1 MRNLNCAI
9 LWFAVSVLASPSL
22 HSQELAFA
30 SQATWWDKSPWEEPD
45 RGFNWY
51 PDPLDP
57 KPQQKKE
64 PDPPTKPKTIYEMTS
79 LEEIKKELER
89 IKGDAVVNP
98 TEEKVLAFLRA
109 QNWVMDKASLFADVS
124 RRAVWRN
131 PDVNYAARSPVA
143 NFAVQN
149 ARQRQIQERKDTLKE
164 LAATHGILYFARSDC
179 NFCKD
184 QSPVLKAFS
193 LSTGMPVLTISLDG
207 GPISMFPDAKKD
219 NGISLLA
226 SQGNGIQTVPAVFL
240 VNRTT
245 KEMTPLGTGVIASDD
260 IAERIRVITKTT
272 PGQEF

>member
-1 MRNLNCAI
+1 MRNPN
-9 LWFAVSVLASPSL
+9 FALLFFVASLLGCPPL
-22 HSQELAFA
+22 YSQELAVA
-30 SQATWWDKSPWEEPD
+30 SQATWWEKTPWEDPD

-51 PDPLDP
+51 PDPMDP
-57 KPQQKKE
+57 KPENKKNFE
-64 PDPPTKPKTIYEMTS
+64 PPPKPKTIYQMTT
-79 LEEIKKELER
+79 LDEIKKELER

-143 NFAVQN
+143 NFAVQK
-149 ARQRQIQERKDTLKE
+149 ARQRQTQERKDTIKE

-260 IAERIRVITKTT
+260 ITERIRVITKTT

>member
-9 LWFAVSVLASPSL
+9 LWFAVSVLGSPSL
-22 HSQELAFA
+22 HSQELAVA

-51 PDPLDP
+51 PDQLEP
-57 KPQQKKE
+57 KPRQKKE
-64 PDPPTKPKTIYEMTS
+64 PDPPTKPKTIYEMNS

-143 NFAVQN
+143 NFAVQS
-149 ARQRQIQERKDTLKE
+149 ARQRQTQERKDTIKE

>member
-1 MRNLNCAI
+1 MRNPN
-9 LWFAVSVLASPSL
+9 FALLFFVASLLGCPPL
-22 HSQELAFA
+22 YSQELAVA
-30 SQATWWDKSPWEEPD
+30 SQATWWEKTPWEDPD

-51 PDPLDP
+51 PDPMDP
-57 KPQQKKE
+57 KPENKKNFE
-64 PDPPTKPKTIYEMTS
+64 PPPKPKTIYQMTT
-79 LEEIKKELER
+79 LDEIKKELER

-143 NFAVQN
+143 NFAVQK
-149 ARQRQIQERKDTLKE
+149 ARQRQTQERKDTIKE

>member
-1 MRNLNCAI
+1 MRKPSLAI
-9 LWFAVSVLASPSL
+9 LLVTAALLGSASVFSLERAV
-22 HSQELAFA
+22 A
-30 SQATWWDKSPWEEPD
+30 SQATWWDKTPWEEPD

-51 PDPLDP
+51 PDPMDP
-57 KPQQKKE
+57 KPERKKDVAPPPE
-64 PDPPTKPKTIYEMTS
+64 PKSIYEMTT
-79 LEEIKKELER
+79 LEEIRKELER
-89 IKGDAVVNP
+89 IKGDAVINP
-98 TEEKVLAFLRA
+98 SEEKVLAFLRA
-109 QNWVMDKASLFADVS
+109 QNWVMDKASLFADIS

-149 ARQRQIQERKDTLKE
+149 ARQRQTQERKDTIKA
-164 LAATHGILYFARSDC
+164 LASTHGILYFARSDC

-193 LSTGMPVLTISLDG
+193 TATGMPVLTISMDG

-240 VNRTT
+240 VNRATR
-245 KEMTPLGTGVIASDD
+245 EMTPLGTGVIAADD
-260 IAERIRVITKTT
+260 IAERIRVITRTT

>member
-22 HSQELAFA
+22 HSQELAVA